1 MEEPALDLIENFLG
15 SSLVFASAVRRV
27 IEQGA
32 LRDAVGEDLT
42 ESQLKLLKLLSL
54 SDTHSLNEVA
64 AFLGIS
70 NAAASKAVDKLV
82 NRMLLRRTEGEADRR
97 SIHLSLTE
105 PARQLLAAYDSAL
118 RRRLR
123 EILGGFSEDELIGAT
138 EILNRFTG
146 RIVGNSSQSPEI
158 CLQCGMYFPAR
169 CVVREQLGRTCD
181 YLSRRA
187 GKQMAEAEAGATR
200 A

>member
-1 MEEPALDLIENFLG
+1 MEEPALSLIEDFLG
-15 SSLVFASAVRRV
+15 SSLVFASAIRRV

-32 LRDAVGEDLT
+32 LREAVGEELT

-70 NAAASKAVDKLV
+70 SAAASKAVDKLV

-97 SIHLSLTE
+97 AIHLSVTE

-118 RRRLR
+118 RRKLQQ
-123 EILGGFSEDELIGAT
+123 ILGGFSEEELTGAT

-169 CVVREQLGRTCD
+169 CLIREQLGRTCD

-187 GKQMAEAEAGATR
+187 GRQTAEAPAVAARE
-200 A
+200 